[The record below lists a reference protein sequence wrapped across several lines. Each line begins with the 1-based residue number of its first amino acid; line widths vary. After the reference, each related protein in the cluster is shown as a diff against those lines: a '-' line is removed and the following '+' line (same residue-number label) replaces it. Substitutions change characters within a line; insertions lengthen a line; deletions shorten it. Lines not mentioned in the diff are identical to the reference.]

1 MMPVFESNAEYFWV
15 WALALLIVLAGIVS
29 RIYRDR
35 RRRAFCNPALFG
47 AGHRWYYQG
56 VTILLLALGIS
67 LAAAIIPASTDESLR
82 KEDSQPVIGILFDSD
97 SITKSAAMPQDLS
110 NWLNDSIR
118 WIIGNA
124 PEEKFSAWQTSKRT
138 ELLIP
143 STWDTQAVQMLAAV
157 AFAAPPESGIQG
169 VPVGIA
175 SMLLTLPGS
184 RSMIVVLSAR
194 TTKEI
199 EGLTLRVA
207 DSGNR
212 VVFVHAP
219 DNPISEPQFCHQDA
233 AGKWIWESDASR
245 FREVLQN
252 EQQPQDGMNSLW
264 ARMSVIQI
272 LALLALVFLTAESMW
287 HLLTY

>member
-1 MMPVFESNAEYFWV
+1 MMPVFESSAEYFWV
-15 WALALLIVLAGIVS
+15 WALALLIVFAGIVS
-29 RIYRDR
+29 RIYRNR
-35 RRRAFCNPALFG
+35 RHRVFCNPALFG
-47 AGHRWYYQG
+47 RGQRWYYQG
-56 VTILLLALGIS
+56 VAILLLALGIS
-67 LAAAIIPASTDESLR
+67 LAAAIIPASTDETLR

-97 SITKSAAMPQDLS
+97 SVAKSAVVPQDLS

-124 PEEKFSAWQTSKRT
+124 PEEKISVWQTSERT

-157 AFAAPPESGIQG
+157 AFTAPAESGIQD
-169 VPVGIA
+169 VPVGVA
-175 SMLLTLPGS
+175 SMLLTLRGS

-199 EGLTLRVA
+199 ELLALGVA
-207 DSGNR
+207 DSGKR

-233 AGKWIWESDASR
+233 AGKWIWQSDASR
-245 FREVLQN
+245 FRELLQN
-252 EQQPQDGMNSLW
+252 EQQPNNGINSLF

-287 HLLTY
+287 HFLTY